1 MDRRAKVELFE
12 QIRREYE
19 YGEGTINGVARKLG
33 IHRRMVREA
42 LGDAKPRERKIST
55 RGQPRLEA
63 AKPFIEAI
71 LQADENAPRKQRHT
85 AHRIWSRIRE
95 ELPAV
100 SIAESSIRRYVR
112 ERKIELGLVKHETF
126 IPQSYAWGQEA
137 QVDWYEAYADIGGE
151 REKAYVFCM
160 RSMASG
166 GAFHCAFPHCSQQ
179 AFLEAH
185 ELGFAY
191 FWGVFKTLRYDNLL
205 SLWDY
210 YRVAR
215 QPCGRLALSEFRVV
229 P

>member
-1 MDRRAKVELFE
+1 VELFE

-19 YGEGTINGVARKLG
+19 YGEGTIKGVARKLG

-42 LGDAKPRERKIST
+42 LGDAIPRERKIST
-55 RGQPRLEA
+55 RGKPRLEP

-71 LQADENAPRKQRHT
+71 LLADENAPRKQRHT

-95 ELPAV
+95 ELPEV

-151 REKAYVFCM
+151 REKAYVFCIAAWPVEELSIAPF
-160 RSMASG
+160 RTAASKRFG
-166 GAFHCAFPHCSQQ
+166 STRTGVCL
-179 AFLEAH
+179 FL
-185 ELGFAY
+185 GSFQNP
-191 FWGVFKTLRYDNLL
+191 FVMTT
-205 SLWDY
+205 
-210 YRVAR
+210 
-215 QPCGRLALSEFRVV
+215 
-229 P
+229 

>member
-1 MDRRAKVELFE
+1 VELFE

-42 LGDAKPRERKIST
+42 LGDAIPRERKIST
-55 RGQPRLEA
+55 RGKPRLEP
-63 AKPFIEAI
+63 AKAFIEAI

-166 GAFHCAFPHCSQQ
+166 VLIRTRC
-179 AFLEAH
+179 
-185 ELGFAY
+185 
-191 FWGVFKTLRYDNLL
+191 
-205 SLWDY
+205 
-210 YRVAR
+210 VAR
-215 QPCGRLALSEFRVV
+215 TFCREASLRSCEAPFAVVTSPFDLRGHMMRLRISGWLYSMPSRPALRRQPFGT
-229 P
+229 